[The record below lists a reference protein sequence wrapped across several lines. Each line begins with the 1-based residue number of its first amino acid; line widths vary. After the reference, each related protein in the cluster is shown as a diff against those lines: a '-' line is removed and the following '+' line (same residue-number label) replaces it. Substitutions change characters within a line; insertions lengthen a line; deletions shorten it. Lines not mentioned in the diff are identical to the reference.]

1 MKPVPDYR
9 GKPWRRTRKRS
20 SITTTIGLLAVLL
33 PALGVAAPIPTPQQ
47 LHIDST
53 AANNSPIKHWPRP
66 PDSALDTF
74 NFRTG
79 TIYGAGIGFSLGS
92 LPPFDLWNGNLPQQ
106 FSDLG
111 LSDTAFQIQGLDTGQ
126 LAYVVRQSPDIY
138 SMTFPVTV
146 YIGRLTPNHRL
157 TAALSFAWL
166 SKEYDARVS
175 LVNDSARYFDLRQ
188 TFGYYSLT
196 AALTWGTRIPERYFS
211 VDGIDRTDAM
221 IGILASPYIALQR
234 SSTIG
239 APPTGDIRLTELYDS
254 IVPQMSSF
262 SATGIAYGWRMG
274 LATIRHHSKKS
285 GIEAELTYSGLWN
298 TQFRTSSGASL
309 LQGNLGDKS
318 ASAGAAFSYYT
329 SRIEISISLFRK
341 VFYEQPQRK
350 GTP

>member
-1 MKPVPDYR
+1 MKTAPDYR
-9 GKPWRRTRKRS
+9 EKTWRRIRKRS
-20 SITTTIGLLAVLL
+20 SMTTTIGLLAVLL

-47 LHIDST
+47 LQIDSN
-53 AANNSPIKHWPRP
+53 AAKINPIKHGSRP

-79 TIYGAGIGFSLGS
+79 TIIGAGIGFSLGS
-92 LPPFDLWNGNLPQQ
+92 MPPFDIWYGNLPQQ

-111 LSDTAFQIQGLDTGQ
+111 LFDTAFQIPGIDTGQ
-126 LAYVVRQSPDIY
+126 LAYVVRQSPDLY
-138 SMTFPVTV
+138 STTFPVTV

-188 TFGYYSLT
+188 TLGFYSFT
-196 AALTWGTRIPERYFS
+196 AALTWGSRIPERYFS

-221 IGILASPYIALQR
+221 IGILASPYVALQR
-234 SSTIG
+234 SSSIG

-262 SATGIAYGWRMG
+262 SATGIAYGWRLG

-285 GIEAELTYSGLWN
+285 GLEAELTYSGLWN
-298 TQFRTSSGASL
+298 TRFRTSSGGSVP
-309 LQGNLGDKS
+309 QGDLGDKS
-318 ASAGAAFSYYT
+318 ASAGNAVSYYT

-341 VFYEQPQRK
+341 LHDQSRRK